1 MLMWTVCSVWYACI
15 GVGSALNEVY
25 LYWCGNMLL
34 VMWVMF
40 TMRSACCSV
49 DVGGVFSEVHLC

>member
-25 LYWCGNMLL
+25 LYWCGNVLN
-34 VMWVMF
+34 
-40 TMRSACCSV
+40 CCPG
-49 DVGGVFSEVHLC
+49 DVGNIHNEVCLLFC

>member
-1 MLMWTVCSVWYACI
+1 MHVLVWVVLSTKYTCI
-15 GVGSALNEVY
+15 GVEICLTVV
-25 LYWCGNMLL
+25 L

-49 DVGGVFSEVHLC
+49 DVVVFSVKYICVDVCLLLC

>member
-1 MLMWTVCSVWYACI
+1 MHVLVWVLLSTKYTCI
-15 GVGSALNEVY
+15 GVEICLTVV
-25 LYWCGNMLL
+25 L
-34 VMWVMF
+34 VTWVMF